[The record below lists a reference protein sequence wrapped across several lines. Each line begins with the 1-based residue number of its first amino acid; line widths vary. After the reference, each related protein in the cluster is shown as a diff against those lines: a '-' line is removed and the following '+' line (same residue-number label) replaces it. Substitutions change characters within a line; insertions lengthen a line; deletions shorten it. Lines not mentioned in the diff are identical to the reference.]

1 MLFVPKW
8 WKPKPK
14 WQTKLDSKQQAA
26 SGSSNEKVDKSGKEN
41 PKEKKTEGLSESQ
54 VEMDY
59 MLLSALLTGVNRAF
73 PFVSSNEADDIVDV
87 QTPIASDRFYRALYS
102 KLLLPAVMNTSKAE
116 MFIAL
121 ILRAVKR
128 DVNIKRV
135 AAFSKRLL
143 QNTALQNESFDDDEL
158 EHFEDVI
165 EETDKEPNGEVA
177 HSDSVSSR
185 SDDDD
190 QPASSEDDDDFDDA
204 LEDEGTYQEA
214 FVAWRL

>member
-1 MLFVPKW
+1 
-8 WKPKPK
+8 
-14 WQTKLDSKQQAA
+14 
-26 SGSSNEKVDKSGKEN
+26 
-41 PKEKKTEGLSESQ
+41 
-54 VEMDY
+54 
-59 MLLSALLTGVNRAF
+59 
-73 PFVSSNEADDIVDV
+73 
-87 QTPIASDRFYRALYS
+87 
-102 KLLLPAVMNTSKAE
+102 MNTFKAE

-121 ILRAVKR
+121 ILRAMKK

-143 QNTALQNESFDDDEL
+143 QVALQQPPQYACACLFLLSKLFKARPPLWNTVLQNESFDDDEL

-177 HSDSVSSR
+177 HSDSDSSG

-204 LEDEGTYQEA
+204 LEDEGLSLAKSKKNNNKSKSESDSEGQKLQEPTKKPLLPGGYDPTPIHVIQHQ
-214 FVAWRL
+214 FIQMMIKLYPNNINLKCH